1 MLDKYLLNGSSG
13 NRIDFANNGMAAPAS
28 GTRSAGTKICLRSN
42 VDASNVDYAI
52 GIETDNMWF
61 SVPASAQ
68 GFNWYAGTTRIARL
82 NGSGAFNAK
91 SVSAESNLYSG
102 GNINQVGALYVG
114 TGGDFGNGRVNM
126 TAAAAST
133 KLCYFWTAVAG
144 AQVGSIST
152 DGTSTSYN
160 TTSYYRL
167 KEMSS

>member
-1 MLDKYLLNGSSG
+1 MAQIAACYADTAGFDGSTQLISTRANDSTTGGGQIYLNGSAR
-13 NRIDFANNGMAAPAS
+13 NRIDFANVGMAAPTT

-52 GIETDNMWF
+52 GIESDNMWF
-61 SVPASAQ
+61 SVPNSSSTG

-114 TGGDFGNGRVNM
+114 TGG
-126 TAAAAST
+126 
-133 KLCYFWTAVAG
+133 
-144 AQVGSIST
+144 
-152 DGTSTSYN
+152 
-160 TTSYYRL
+160 
-167 KEMSS
+167 